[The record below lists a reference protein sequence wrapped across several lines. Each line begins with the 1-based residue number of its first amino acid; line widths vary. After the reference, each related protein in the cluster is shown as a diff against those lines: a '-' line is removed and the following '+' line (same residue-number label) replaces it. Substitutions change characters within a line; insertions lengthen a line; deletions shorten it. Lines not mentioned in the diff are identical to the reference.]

1 MKSKSKEIV
10 RYIRREEIKIFK
22 KFIEENFFKK
32 NHILS
37 KNSKIINFYYNFK
50 KNKYMSIVGIF
61 EKKKLE
67 ACLGFIPNNN
77 WDEKLN
83 KDISLAFLLKSKEYK
98 KLAFLKMYN
107 FLIRNKK
114 PKFLI
119 VNGFVDEIEGLY
131 KKMGQVFVLKHYYI
145 YNNNLVP
152 KISIGLNK
160 SKVIKNHREIE
171 IKKTNIINYLP
182 ISNMENDKSLMY
194 FKNKYQKNPFYKYFF
209 LNFYFKKK
217 FKFFFVVRQINVK
230 KTKILRIIDF
240 YGELNK
246 KYYVKNLLK
255 NFLIKLN
262 CEYIDFV
269 CYTQQHKTFEDIG
282 FNLLKEKQLIPHH
295 FEPFSLKKKTLKTC
309 IFVNS
314 YKSNKFIITK
324 GDGDL
329 DRPNKI

>member
-152 KISIGLNK
+152 KISIG
-160 SKVIKNHREIE
+160 
-171 IKKTNIINYLP
+171 
-182 ISNMENDKSLMY
+182 
-194 FKNKYQKNPFYKYFF
+194 
-209 LNFYFKKK
+209 
-217 FKFFFVVRQINVK
+217 
-230 KTKILRIIDF
+230 
-240 YGELNK
+240 
-246 KYYVKNLLK
+246 
-255 NFLIKLN
+255 
-262 CEYIDFV
+262 
-269 CYTQQHKTFEDIG
+269 
-282 FNLLKEKQLIPHH
+282 
-295 FEPFSLKKKTLKTC
+295 
-309 IFVNS
+309 
-314 YKSNKFIITK
+314 
-324 GDGDL
+324 
-329 DRPNKI
+329 